1 MYRIRIGLI
10 AAALILVA
18 TGFFFLWVSSDLK
31 AAATQDAEAK
41 VSRAQ
46 SVYQH
51 ISRLVSLDLANLAAE
66 RGRTPA
72 VVAVFDKSEETA
84 LRQAAFEEC
93 EVLNTALEREHRKAD
108 ILAIL
113 NSTGKIIARNL
124 NPNADYGE
132 DLRAKY
138 PAVAQA
144 LKGIPVKDIWT
155 WRDGGVHV
163 VAVAPITRPDG
174 TIVGAILVAWVVSAK
189 TAQENRDLLGTEI
202 GYFHAGKVHTSS
214 FVSNG
219 DPSKEDVA
227 KTQALSNFLFSGQKL
242 ADLALSNAAA
252 TQVAHWFLEGRHYA
266 VVAAPMP
273 GNFADKTSGF
283 AILASLT
290 DGMSR
295 VQSQGMKVLLLGLLA
310 VIIALVVAAMTA
322 RRFIG
327 PLDKIELGVAE
338 IINTNIDYT
347 FKPVGPDF
355 EGLSN
360 SLNVMLARLLGR
372 EEPNEEAVEEEEE
385 EEAAGKRWKA
395 DLMNI
400 DNTEGTASPAAVA
413 ALAEESEAAYY
424 PRLFNEYVSALRA
437 IGQPSGGLSV
447 QAFMAKLS
455 LAEAGLR
462 EKWECKSVRF
472 RIVTESGEIWFKP
485 VKTA

>member
-18 TGFFFLWVSSDLK
+18 TVFFFLWVTSDMK

-46 SVYQH
+46 SVYQQ
-51 ISRLVSLDLANLAAE
+51 ISRLGSLDLANLAAE
-66 RGRTPA
+66 LGRRPA
-72 VVAVFDKSEETA
+72 AVAVFDNTEETA
-84 LRQAAFEEC
+84 LRQAAFDEC
-93 EVLNTALEREHRKAD
+93 EKLNAALEKQQRKAD

-124 NPNADYGE
+124 NPNADYGD

-144 LKGIPVKDIWT
+144 LKGFSVKDIWT

-174 TIVGAILVAWVVSAK
+174 TTVGAMLVAWVVSAK
-189 TAQENRDLLGTEI
+189 TARENRDLLGTEI
-202 GYFHAGKVHTSS
+202 GYFHADKVYTSS
-214 FVSNG
+214 FVSAT

-227 KTQALSNFLFSGQKL
+227 KTQALSNFLFSGEKL
-242 ADLALSNAAA
+242 ASVALSSSAA
-252 TQVAHWFLEGRHYA
+252 TQVAHWFLEGRDYA

-283 AILASLT
+283 AILASLS

-295 VQSQGMKVLLLGLLA
+295 VQSQGMKVLFFGLLA
-310 VIIALVVAAMTA
+310 VLVALIVAAMTA
-322 RRFIG
+322 RRFIA

-372 EEPNEEAVEEEEE
+372 EEPNEEAVEEEEDD
-385 EEAAGKRWKA
+385 AASKRWKA
-395 DLMNI
+395 DLMSI
-400 DNTEGTASPAAVA
+400 GNTEGTASPAAVA

-424 PRLFNEYVSALRA
+424 PRLFNEYTNALKA
-437 IGQPSGGLSV
+437 IGQPTVGLSV
-447 QAFMAKLS
+447 QSFMAKLS

-472 RIVTESGEIWFKP
+472 QIVTEGAEIWFKP
-485 VKTA
+485 VKIA

>member
-1 MYRIRIGLI
+1 
-10 AAALILVA
+10 
-18 TGFFFLWVSSDLK
+18 
-31 AAATQDAEAK
+31 
-41 VSRAQ
+41 
-46 SVYQH
+46 
-51 ISRLVSLDLANLAAE
+51 
-66 RGRTPA
+66 
-72 VVAVFDKSEETA
+72 
-84 LRQAAFEEC
+84 
-93 EVLNTALEREHRKAD
+93 
-108 ILAIL
+108 
-113 NSTGKIIARNL
+113 
-124 NPNADYGE
+124 
-132 DLRAKY
+132 
-138 PAVAQA
+138 
-144 LKGIPVKDIWT
+144 
-155 WRDGGVHV
+155 
-163 VAVAPITRPDG
+163 
-174 TIVGAILVAWVVSAK
+174 
-189 TAQENRDLLGTEI
+189 
-202 GYFHAGKVHTSS
+202 
-214 FVSNG
+214 
-219 DPSKEDVA
+219 
-227 KTQALSNFLFSGQKL
+227 
-242 ADLALSNAAA
+242 
-252 TQVAHWFLEGRHYA
+252 
-266 VVAAPMP
+266 
-273 GNFADKTSGF
+273 
-283 AILASLT
+283 
-290 DGMSR
+290 
-295 VQSQGMKVLLLGLLA
+295 MKVLLLGLLA

-372 EEPNEEAVEEEEE
+372 EEPNEEAVEDEEE

-437 IGQPSGGLSV
+437 IAQPSGGLSV

-472 RIVTESGEIWFKP
+472 RIVTEGGEIWFKP